1 MIYQLQGLRALAMLG
16 IFLFHSWLFP
26 GGSLAVIFFF
36 MLSGFVTYYSQYKK
50 IDNMNLRDSGKWIL
64 NKVKKM
70 YPVYFITMIFSIF
83 IKWEWVSS
91 LTLKQFIEK
100 FSLNLIMIQSCFRN
114 EALNFNSLSWFL
126 SVLFIICI
134 FTIPIIKFMK
144 KLNLRQTIICIVAV
158 LIIQYIIN
166 ILNVNLFENMYL
178 YSNPAYRIF
187 EFILGM
193 LVAQVF
199 ILKKLEIKYSTAL
212 EVVIGVIF
220 ILKYILAYNG
230 LNFIGL
236 SYYNILF
243 IIAIYIFALGK
254 GSISELLQNRI
265 LQYLAKISFE
275 FYMVHELILDI
286 FRKVFKNSSLHW
298 ILNRLVISIIS
309 FGIAII
315 VSTLLKRYISDKS
328 LSKRKTSNLYRLR
341 LRGNEDDK
349 EKLFS

>member
-1 MIYQLQGLRALAMLG
+1 
-16 IFLFHSWLFP
+16 
-26 GGSLAVIFFF
+26 
-36 MLSGFVTYYSQYKK
+36 
-50 IDNMNLRDSGKWIL
+50 
-64 NKVKKM
+64 
-70 YPVYFITMIFSIF
+70 
-83 IKWEWVSS
+83 
-91 LTLKQFIEK
+91 
-100 FSLNLIMIQSCFRN
+100 MIQSCFRN

-126 SVLFIICI
+126 SVLFIIYI

-166 ILNVNLFENMYL
+166 ILNINLFENMYL

-199 ILKKLEIKYSTAL
+199 ILKKFEIQYSTAL

-220 ILKYILAYNG
+220 IVKYILSYNG

-254 GSISELLQNRI
+254 GFISKLLENKI

-286 FRKVFKNSSLHW
+286 FRKVFENSSLHW
-298 ILNRLVISIIS
+298 ILNRLVISMLS

-315 VSTLLKRYISDKS
+315 VSTLLKRYISDKN
-328 LSKRKTSNLYRLR
+328 LSKIKSSNLYKLR
-341 LRGNEDDK
+341 T
-349 EKLFS
+349 

>member
-1 MIYQLQGLRALAMLG
+1 MIYQLQGLRSLAMLG

-26 GGSLAVIFFF
+26 GGSLAVVFFF
-36 MLSGFVTYYSQYKK
+36 MLSGFVSYYSQYKK
-50 IDNMNLRDSGKWIL
+50 VDNMNLRDSGRWIL

-83 IKWEWVSS
+83 IKWEWVRT

-100 FSLNLIMIQSCFRN
+100 FSLNLIMIQSCFKD

-126 SVLFIICI
+126 SVLFIIYI

-144 KLNLRQTIICIVAV
+144 KFNLRETIICIVAV

-166 ILNVNLFENMYL
+166 ILNINLFENMYL

-199 ILKKLEIKYSTAL
+199 ILKKFEIKHSTAL
-212 EVVIGVIF
+212 EALIGVIF
-220 ILKYILAYNG
+220 IVKYILAYNG

-243 IIAIYIFALGK
+243 IIAIYIFALGR
-254 GSISELLQNRI
+254 GSISKLLKNKI

-275 FYMVHELILDI
+275 FYMVHELILEI
-286 FRKVFKNSSLHW
+286 FRKVFENSSLHW
-298 ILNRLVISIIS
+298 ILNRLFISIIS
-309 FGIAII
+309 FIIAII
-315 VSTLLKRYISDKS
+315 VSILLKEYVSDKS
-328 LSKRKTSNLYRLR
+328 LFRRKSTNLYKLR
-341 LRGNEDDK
+341 T
-349 EKLFS
+349 

>member
-1 MIYQLQGLRALAMLG
+1 MLG

-26 GGSLAVIFFF
+26 GGSLAVVFFF

-50 IDNMNLRDSGKWIL
+50 VDNMNLRGSGKWIL

-83 IKWEWVSS
+83 IKWEWISS
-91 LTLKQFIEK
+91 LTLKQFVEK
-100 FSLNLIMIQSCFRN
+100 FSLNLIMIQSCFKN

-126 SVLFIICI
+126 SVLFIIYI
-134 FTIPIIKFMK
+134 FAIPIIKFMK
-144 KLNLRQTIICIVAV
+144 KFNLRGTIIFIVIV
-158 LIIQYIIN
+158 LMIQYIIN
-166 ILNVNLFENMYL
+166 ILNINLFENMYL

-199 ILKKLEIKYSTAL
+199 ILKKFEIKHSTTL
-212 EVVIGVIF
+212 EVLIGVIF
-220 ILKYILAYNG
+220 IVKYILSYNG

-254 GSISELLQNRI
+254 GFISKLLKNKI

-275 FYMVHELILDI
+275 FYMVHELILEI
-286 FRKVFKNSSLHW
+286 FRKVFENSSLHW
-298 ILNRLVISIIS
+298 ILNRLVISMLS
-309 FGIAII
+309 FSIAII
-315 VSTLLKRYISDKS
+315 VSTLLKRYVSDKN
-328 LSKRKTSNLYRLR
+328 LSKIKSSNLY
-341 LRGNEDDK
+341 
-349 EKLFS
+349 KLEN